1 MTFTDYLFAHWHYFF
16 YVMCAAVYF
25 PILAMQ
31 LPEKAEVL

>member
-1 MTFTDYLFAHWHYFF
+1 MTLTDYLLAHWPYYF
-16 YVMCAAVYF
+16 YVMCAALYL